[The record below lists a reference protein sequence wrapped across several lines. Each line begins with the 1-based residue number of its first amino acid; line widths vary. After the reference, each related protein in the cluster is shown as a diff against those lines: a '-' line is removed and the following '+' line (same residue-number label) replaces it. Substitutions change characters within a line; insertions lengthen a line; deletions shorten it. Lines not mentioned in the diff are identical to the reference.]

1 MSGSVPVTITHYGA
15 TMPFRR
21 SIKNCLD
28 GLLIFLVCRLLSTNE
43 DNGDMSQLAN
53 GERKLFRSLAGSPE
67 MDDTNT
73 RTLGTIKGVFAP
85 VSLSMFSALLFL
97 RMGYIVGNA
106 GFLETVLLFSI
117 AYIILVSTVFSICA
131 IATNGAVKTGGVYF
145 MLSRTMGA
153 EFGGAVGI
161 LFYFANVVGS
171 ALYVTACVEGFLN
184 SFGETKGAFIQ
195 EGAWGFPGGPW
206 WTFLYCSAFNFAN
219 LCLCLIG
226 AELFGKF
233 SLTILVLVSN
243 WCDSSFSNCEY

>member
-1 MSGSVPVTITHYGA
+1 MS
-15 TMPFRR
+15 
-21 SIKNCLD
+21 NNQED
-28 GLLIFLVCRLLSTNE
+28 GDL
-43 DNGDMSQLAN
+43 SQLAN
-53 GERKLFRSLAGSPE
+53 SERKLFRSLAGSPE
-67 MDDTNT
+67 MEDTNI

-117 AYIILVSTVFSICA
+117 AYLILVSTVFSICA
-131 IATNGAVKTGGVYF
+131 IASNGAVKTGGVYF

-184 SFGETKGAFIQ
+184 SFGETKGAFIPD
-195 EGAWGFPGGPW
+195 GAWGFPSGSW
-206 WTFLYCSAFNFAN
+206 WNFLYCSAFNFAN

-233 SLTILVLVSN
+233 SLTILVLVS
-243 WCDSSFSNCEY
+243 SRILSNSQFY

>member
-1 MSGSVPVTITHYGA
+1 
-15 TMPFRR
+15 
-21 SIKNCLD
+21 
-28 GLLIFLVCRLLSTNE
+28 
-43 DNGDMSQLAN
+43 MSQLAN
-53 GERKLFRSLAGSPE
+53 SERKLFRSLAGSPE
-67 MDDTNT
+67 MEDTNI

-106 GFLETVLLFSI
+106 GFLETVLLFFI
-117 AYIILVSTVFSICA
+117 AYLILVSTVFSICA
-131 IATNGAVKTGGVYF
+131 IASNGAVKTGGVYF

-184 SFGETKGAFIQ
+184 SFGESKGAFIQ
-195 EGAWGFPGGPW
+195 DGAWGFPSGTW
-206 WTFLYCSAFNFAN
+206 WSFLYCSAFNFAN

-233 SLTILVLVSN
+233 SLTILVLVSSTGILSRLYYKSTILGDGLLYRSDHLFLPGHFILLHLQRHRTDQPDCRGELL
-243 WCDSSFSNCEY
+243 WSR